1 MEFIVIFTLG
11 MLAMFNLSL
20 IGVSVVGLVRVMK
33 NNKKLNENLIT
44 IENQVKLNHN
54 EYQREISEIVKELYN
69 RIDYDK
75 DDETRTTNQIYTEMN
90 NINKDVYSYVDKRM
104 DKIIEKIDKNK

>member
-20 IGVSVVGLVRVMK
+20 IVVSVVGLVRVMK

-44 IENQVKLNHN
+44 IENQVILNHN

-69 RIDYDK
+69 RIDLDR
-75 DDETRTTNQIYTEMN
+75 DENLKTVDIIYSDVER
-90 NINKDVYSYVDKRM
+90 INKDVYSYVDKRV
-104 DKIIEKIDKNK
+104 DKIIEKLDKK